1 MSIELVP
8 QAIDRRARLSC
19 AEPWAACDDAARRGW
34 SSGSITAIDPE
45 DIPRC

>member
-1 MSIELVP
+1 MSIELVL
-8 QAIDRRARLSC
+8 QAIEAALSC
-19 AEPWAACDDAARRGW
+19 AEPWAACDDAARRGG